1 MVDPGDGSFSGDNL
15 AFIYP
20 DLLTVF
26 VGKFVGGRMVAGH
39 PAKVS
44 NVTYN
49 SHGIA
54 VCKYMVSADF
64 LIILEVE
71 YTKVEFGNGPYAFS
85 YLV

>member
-1 MVDPGDGSFSGDNL
+1 MKHFFFRDGGGYLHGVVDPGDGSFSGDNL

-20 DLLTVF
+20 DLLTAF

-54 VCKYMVSADF
+54 VCKYMV
-64 LIILEVE
+64 
-71 YTKVEFGNGPYAFS
+71 
-85 YLV
+85 